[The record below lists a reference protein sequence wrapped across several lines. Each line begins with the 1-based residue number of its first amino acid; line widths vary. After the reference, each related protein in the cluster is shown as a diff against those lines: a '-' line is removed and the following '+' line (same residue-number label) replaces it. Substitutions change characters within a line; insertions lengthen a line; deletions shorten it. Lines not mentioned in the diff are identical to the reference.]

1 MPESTEPSTT
11 QPLVR
16 EAQSESANAVHSEN
30 ENSSPQNVVPPN
42 FVEIYQILKPDVS
55 PGEEKEEEETEDAVD
70 EEISP
75 DQEQVTVEPIPH
87 ELEQKTTE
95 KKPLPSEKIA
105 EALREAGNRRD
116 MNEASKLA
124 YEYSAQRAVEEKA
137 AKQAQ
142 DRAAEEQRAARED
155 SAEQEEEEYFD
166 DDEPSEPEPPP
177 EPEFQFGVKI
187 GGRPGKTAGRIK
199 IKDLLRVDGAI
210 EEFRFSS
217 PEDGVINLF
226 PEPRTFV
233 PLRRDFPTL
242 YESLILPRHVK
253 SFRTTREL
261 FDEIVALLQKHVMLP
276 RKECSLLAYWAIAT
290 WFTDYLPFLPNVV
303 ISGPASTADLLLRT
317 LAAVCRRPILL
328 GELSPLILR
337 KLPIA
342 YIEPTLLI
350 RAVQLNRYTSALL
363 NASAQPGYLFFDGES
378 LEQFYCPKCIYVGEL
393 VKDSLATSNSIQI
406 NLGGSVLQ
414 SSGPPPTKDEMTHF
428 HNRLLGYRL
437 LNHDKVKSA
446 NFHVSGFRPE
456 ISVAADVLG
465 AAIVDDV
472 DLQRGVIDVLK
483 DRDEQSRVDRATGVN
498 GLVLRAV
505 LFHCHQKEERKYVRE
520 IAATANRFYAED
532 GELLRVSSETVGH
545 ALKYLGLYSCRLG
558 NAGRG
563 LVFDKAT
570 QAHAHRLSHAHDV
583 LTSEPSCEHCH
594 GLQQSES
601 QEVVQDV

>member
-1 MPESTEPSTT
+1 MPESTEPSST
-11 QPLVR
+11 QPIAG
-16 EAQSESANAVHSEN
+16 EAQSESPNAVHSED
-30 ENSSPQNVVPPN
+30 ENSAVQNVVPPN
-42 FVEIYQILKPDVS
+42 LVEIYQILKPVVS
-55 PGEEKEEEETEDAVD
+55 PGEEKEEEEETEDPGD
-70 EEISP
+70 EESL
-75 DQEQVTVEPIPH
+75 PH
-87 ELEQKTTE
+87 EEQMTAEATPHEPEREIAE
-95 KKPLPSEKIA
+95 KEPLPSTKTYE
-105 EALREAGNRRD
+105 EAKKAFDRGDLNKT
-116 MNEASKLA
+116 NELVYRFARQS
-124 YEYSAQRAVEEKA
+124 
-137 AKQAQ
+137 
-142 DRAAEEQRAARED
+142 AEERRAEEMAQARASEKQRAASED
-155 SAEQEEEEYFD
+155 SAKQEEEEYFD
-166 DDEPSEPEPPP
+166 EEPSEPEPPLGP
-177 EPEFQFGVKI
+177 DFQFNVKI
-187 GGRPGKTAGRIK
+187 GGSPAKAAGLTAMT
-199 IKDLLRVDGAI
+199 DLLRVRGAI
-210 EEFRFSS
+210 QEFRFQST
-217 PEDGVINLF
+217 EDGVMDLF
-226 PEPRTFV
+226 SEFRSF
-233 PLRRDFPTL
+233 LHLQREFPTL
-242 YESLILPRHVK
+242 YKCLILPLNVQ

-337 KLPIA
+337 KLPID

-350 RAVQLNRYTSALL
+350 RAAQLNRYTSALL

-414 SSGPPPTKDEMTHF
+414 SSGPLPTKDQMTYF
-428 HNRLLGYRL
+428 HNRLLAYRL

-505 LFHCHQKEERKYVRE
+505 LFHCHQKEERKFVRE
-520 IAATANRFYAED
+520 IAATANQFYAED

-545 ALKYLGLYSCRLG
+545 VLKYLGLYSRRLG

-570 QAHAHRLSHAHDV
+570 QGHAHRLSHAHDV

-594 GLQQSES
+594 GLQQSQS